1 MNKRPEPKVKL
12 APLTGDAARRRRQK
26 ECGESQQGHDFQPK
40 FNAMSETFS
49 FFRCDKCGEIR

>member
-1 MNKRPEPKVKL
+1 VKL